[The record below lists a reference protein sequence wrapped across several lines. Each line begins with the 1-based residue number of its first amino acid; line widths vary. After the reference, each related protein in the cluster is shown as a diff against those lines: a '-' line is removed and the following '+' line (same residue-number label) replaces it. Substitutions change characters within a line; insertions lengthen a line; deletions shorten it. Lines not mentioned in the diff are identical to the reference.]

1 MGCHG
6 VVYYTKRKVIGM
18 LFDTTSYLL
27 EQIGPFAEKADVQ
40 ICRERVVSTVWKFDR
55 TKGTFVEM
63 SAEER

>member
-27 EQIGPFAEKADVQ
+27 EQIGPFVEKVDVQ
-40 ICRERVVSTVWKFDR
+40 IRREARGLDGLEV
-55 TKGTFVEM
+55 
-63 SAEER
+63 